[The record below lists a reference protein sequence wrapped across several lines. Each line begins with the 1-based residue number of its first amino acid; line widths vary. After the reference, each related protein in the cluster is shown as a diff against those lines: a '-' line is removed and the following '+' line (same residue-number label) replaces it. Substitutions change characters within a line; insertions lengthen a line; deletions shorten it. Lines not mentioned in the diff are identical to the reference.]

1 VLLVRAGL
9 SGSDGTPVATLPTT
23 TGATAAT
30 TTEPVTSPT
39 RTSTETTG
47 GVRFYRIESGDTLES
62 IAADHGTSVEV
73 LLELNPDV
81 DPVALTVG
89 QRIRVS

>member
-9 SGSDGTPVATLPTT
+9 SGSDATPVATLPATTSITT
-23 TGATAAT
+23 TAN
-30 TTEPVTSPT
+30 TESVTSPT
-39 RTSTETTG
+39 RTTTETTG
-47 GVRFYRIESGDTLES
+47 GARFYTIESGDTLES

-73 LLELNPDV
+73 LLELNPEV